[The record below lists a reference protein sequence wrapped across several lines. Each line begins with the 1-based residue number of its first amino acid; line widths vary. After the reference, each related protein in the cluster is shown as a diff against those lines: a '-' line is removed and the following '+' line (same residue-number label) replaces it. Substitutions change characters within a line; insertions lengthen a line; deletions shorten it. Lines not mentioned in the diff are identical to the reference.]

1 MWLRKIKT
9 LLRLKLE
16 ASKLSNPVVNE
27 NCRKFEVNTRILSV
41 FVVNDLLPIVG
52 FSPFP
57 LNELILMSAALCR
70 IRPTYVFEWGTNV
83 GKSAR
88 IFYETSKKFNL
99 AVTIHSIDLPDDVY
113 HSEHPGKQRG
123 AFVKGYREVKLHEGD
138 GLDTALRITSSL
150 EKDARFLFFLDGDH
164 SYNSVLR
171 ELSGIIDN
179 FSSPNILIHDTFH
192 QSSESGYNIGPYKAI
207 KDILSNR
214 STSYDVISTN
224 TGLPGMTLLYN
235 L

>member
-16 ASKLSNPVVNE
+16 ATKLSHPVVNE
-27 NCRKFEVNTRILSV
+27 NCRKFEVNTRILSA

-88 IFYETSKKFNL
+88 IFYETSKKFNF
-99 AVTIHSIDLPDDVY
+99 
-113 HSEHPGKQRG
+113 K
-123 AFVKGYREVKLHEGD
+123 
-138 GLDTALRITSSL
+138 
-150 EKDARFLFFLDGDH
+150 
-164 SYNSVLR
+164 
-171 ELSGIIDN
+171 
-179 FSSPNILIHDTFH
+179 
-192 QSSESGYNIGPYKAI
+192 
-207 KDILSNR
+207 
-214 STSYDVISTN
+214 
-224 TGLPGMTLLYN
+224 
-235 L
+235 